1 MTLEE
6 FILNLIQNGVT
17 LLTVGDKL
25 KYTGPEEVLTDSVIR
40 TMAKHKHEIITWLAN
55 PTITVTT
62 GGKKAKLYRQ
72 RPECLKAGYCL
83 RFTND
88 CDLFPLT
95 WLKGWCRERV
105 SMSRPQRKAR
115 GGDKIFHSSPT
126 DRPGPRLREK
136 IPNELKT

>member
-6 FILNLIQNGVT
+6 FILNLIQSGVT
-17 LLTVGDKL
+17 FLATGDKL
-25 KYTGPEEVLTDSVIR
+25 KYRGPAEVLTPGVLK
-40 TMAKHKHEIITWLAN
+40 TMSEHKQEIIEWLAN

-72 RPECLKAGYCL
+72 RPECQKTGYCL

-95 WLKGWCRERV
+95 WLKGWCRER
-105 SMSRPQRKAR
+105 
-115 GGDKIFHSSPT
+115 T
-126 DRPGPRLREK
+126 
-136 IPNELKT
+136 